1 MISKHKKS
9 TSAAEQSMERSSYFR
24 TFIQQCKNLKSL
36 VQNKFKSNKTPQN
49 EELDQPKQD
58 FLNNNF
64 IFDKFLKQYEKEED
78 SGINNDEKTFSI
90 HDIT

>member
-1 MISKHKKS
+1 
-9 TSAAEQSMERSSYFR
+9 MERSSYFR
-24 TFIQQCKNLKSL
+24 TFIQKCKNLKSL
-36 VQNKFKSNKTPQN
+36 VQNKFKSNKTPPN